1 MQHNTLEKLNTIFC
15 DILDNDSII
24 LNENT
29 TADDIEEWDSISHV
43 QLIVAIERYF
53 KIKFNAA
60 EIRTWK
66 NVGEMRD
73 AVNSKIS

>member
-1 MQHNTLEKLNTIFC
+1 MQSNTLEKLNTIFC
-15 DILDNDSII
+15 DILDNDGII
-24 LNENT
+24 LNEGT

-43 QLIVAIERYF
+43 QLIVAIERFF
-53 KIKFNAA
+53 KIKFNAS

-73 AVNSKIS
+73 AVNSKLS